1 VGNLKRIC
9 QIIGAVAAFSV
20 SPANATI
27 FDFSYSTVAGG
38 ALTSSGSGEFDTT
51 PAGPNFL
58 INSATGTVDGLAISL
73 IGVNGFAGNDNTIY
87 TPGDYLS
94 FAGLSF
100 TTGATNYNLYGDNG
114 TFVLGN
120 AICTH
125 CSGGNETT
133 VDLTITQVA
142 AVPEPSTW
150 AMMVLGF
157 AGLGFMAYRRKSK
170 PALMAA

>member
-1 VGNLKRIC
+1 MGNFSRLC
-9 QIIGAVAAFSV
+9 LAIGALAALSV

-38 ALTSSGSGEFDTT
+38 LLTSSGSGEFDTT
-51 PAGPNFL
+51 PSGPNFL

-73 IGVNGFAGNDNTIY
+73 IAVNGFAGNDNTIY
-87 TPGDYLS
+87 TPGDFLS
-94 FAGLSF
+94 FQGVSF

-120 AICTH
+120 AICTA
-125 CSGGNETT
+125 CSGGNETK
-133 VDLTITQVA
+133 VNLTITE

-150 AMMVLGF
+150 AMLILGF
-157 AGLGFMAYRRKSK
+157 IGIGFMAYRRKDSS
-170 PALMAA
+170 ASFRMV